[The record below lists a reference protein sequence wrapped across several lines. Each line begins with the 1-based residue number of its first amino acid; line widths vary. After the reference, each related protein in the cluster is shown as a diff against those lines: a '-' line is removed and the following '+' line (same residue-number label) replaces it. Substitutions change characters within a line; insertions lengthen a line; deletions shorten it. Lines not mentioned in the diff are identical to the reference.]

1 MSRPTMY
8 PGIVALDDHA
18 RSLEDKKGAY
28 AAEAQYHGSCQC
40 DRRSQRCR
48 RKLLLLIPAVI
59 SLLAITAF
67 LVFACFTESGSAVI
81 RGAGLEGILL
91 PRQTTGGSTSSQ
103 DPFVGRKLYLVVV
116 IVGIF
121 LVIVLG
127 IMLSAWCCRG
137 SFQNPL
143 CCPCYLCACCGGL
156 ACLECIGCGLCAEL

>member
-28 AAEAQYHGSCQC
+28 AAEAPYHGSCEC
-40 DRRSQRCR
+40 DRRSQRCRR

-67 LVFACFTESGSAVI
+67 LIFACFTESGSAVI

-91 PRQTTGGSTSSQ
+91 PRQTTGDSSSQ
-103 DPFVGRKLYLVVV
+103 GPFVGRKRTCAG
-116 IVGIF
+116 VG
-121 LVIVLG
+121 LWV
-127 IMLSAWCCRG
+127 MRT
-137 SFQNPL
+137 
-143 CCPCYLCACCGGL
+143 
-156 ACLECIGCGLCAEL
+156 